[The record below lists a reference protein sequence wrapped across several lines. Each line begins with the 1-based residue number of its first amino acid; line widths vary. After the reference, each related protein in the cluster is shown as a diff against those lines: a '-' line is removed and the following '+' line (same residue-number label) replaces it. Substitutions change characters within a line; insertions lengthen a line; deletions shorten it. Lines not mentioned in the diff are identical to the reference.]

1 MKKIIIPN
9 TNFECS
15 RLIFG
20 TGSLLNIFD
29 KKKRLELLESAV
41 DLGFTHFDT
50 SPYYGFGLAEE
61 NLGEIFKKN
70 KNLTITT
77 KVCLY
82 PPNKLNHNFLE
93 MVFRKS
99 AGKIISKLSKPNI
112 DFSINF
118 AKQSIDNS
126 LKKMKIDNIDILLI
140 HEPIISLINVDEWKN
155 FFENLVKIGKI
166 KYFGISSLNSMRI
179 KNFLNTEKKLF
190 NIIQTLDS
198 IDLQEANF
206 ISDNNL
212 PFQITHGYI
221 SSLKKRQPKIL
232 LKNVFKDI
240 INRNPK
246 GAIIFSTTRKKN
258 LYEITN
264 LFKVN
269 DQ

>member
-15 RLIFG
+15 KLIFG
-20 TGSLLNIFD
+20 TGSLLNIFN

-61 NLGEIFKKN
+61 NLGEILKKN
-70 KNLTITT
+70 KSLTITT

-82 PPNKLNHNFLE
+82 PPSKLSHNFLE

-99 AGKIISKLSKPNI
+99 IGKIIPQLSKPNI

-118 AKQSIDNS
+118 AKKSIDTS

-140 HEPIISLINVDEWKN
+140 HEPIINLLKVDEWKN
-155 FFENLVKIGKI
+155 FFENLIKSGKI
-166 KYFGISSLNSMRI
+166 KHFGIASINSSRI
-179 KNFLNTEKKLF
+179 KKFLDSEIKLH

-206 ISDNNL
+206 ISNHNL
-212 PFQITHGYI
+212 PFQITYGYI
-221 SSLKKRQPKIL
+221 SSLRKRKPKIP
-232 LKNVFKDI
+232 LKNVFKDV
-240 INRNPK
+240 INRNPE
-246 GAIIFSTTRKKN
+246 GAIIFSTTKKKN

-264 LFKVN
+264 LLKIN
-269 DQ
+269 D